1 MEDETASA
9 QPSAWPFDRRLL
21 ELLSLL
27 EPLDQ
32 YIREVK
38 RIAASDAMD
47 AREKMRMIRE
57 TGSTVLTEMDRH
69 FTAVIRET
77 EERRRELQAIARP
90 RRPDLLEQVQQ
101 NLRAMSALIEQVA
114 LREQLISRWERS
126 TADDICRAYEERLS
140 AGDAVAVELFEC
152 YAEAILQRKANATA
166 LAAFRARRER
176 ARE

>member
-1 MEDETASA
+1 
-9 QPSAWPFDRRLL
+9 
-21 ELLSLL
+21 
-27 EPLDQ
+27 
-32 YIREVK
+32 
-38 RIAASDAMD
+38 MD

-140 AGDAVAVELFEC
+140 AGDGVAVELFEC

-176 ARE
+176 ARESRLTPEQARAKREVQDLQKIEASISLVRAGLMSMLKLYEGGG